1 MEQAGQDPAAPQE
14 VTRLLTERDALTR
27 RLTGIDQ
34 RLEALYAHRQED
46 LSRRLASI
54 EEAIRELPRQGV
66 AGATA
71 APAQSVAQP
80 VAPAAA
86 PPPVPAARPLPRP
99 RQLRLHRAP
108 RPRRPF
114 LRRSPRRPG
123 SSGSGWP
130 STPWPCGRVP

>member
-54 EEAIRELPRQGV
+54 EEAIRELSRQGV
-66 AGATA
+66 AGTTA
-71 APAQSVAQP
+71 APAQPVAQP
-80 VAPAAA
+80 VTPAAA
-86 PPPVPAARPLPRP
+86 PPPAPAAPAAPP
-99 RQLRLHRAP
+99 AQAAPAAP
-108 RPRRPF
+108 RPATAPAVPPAQPA
-114 LRRSPRRPG
+114 SPRIIG
-123 SSGSGWP
+123 E
-130 STPWPCGRVP
+130 RVAVDA